1 MASDPQGAVL
11 ALAAQLD
18 DLRGEVTDMRAALD
32 SWKGEMA
39 RLMHDRLAVKHL
51 GEDVAA
57 LRDQV
62 ARLTAAKTSVQGK
75 PGGKDSEAEEPLAV
89 YWPGLDR
96 GEQSATLAELGAWV
110 DQFLRPNY
118 PSYKL
123 AGCWVNHPEAI
134 WELGGIWQEWLQV
147 YHGDEGPSL
156 AASLWWHERWLP
168 GVLGRLERA
177 IRCDEGG
184 CMAARPGRNPAGHR
198 PYES

>member
-1 MASDPQGAVL
+1 MAPDPGDAVL

-18 DLRGEVTDMRAALD
+18 DLRGEVAELRVDLGN
-32 SWKGEMA
+32 WKGEMA

-51 GEDVAA
+51 GEDVGV

-62 ARLTAAKTSVQGK
+62 AKLAAAKASGRGK
-75 PGGKDSEAEEPLAV
+75 PGGKDSEAAEPLAV
-89 YWPGLDR
+89 YWPGLDPA
-96 GEQSATLAELGAWV
+96 GQSATLAGLAAWV

-134 WELGGIWQEWLQV
+134 WELGGIWREWLEV
-147 YHGDEGPSL
+147 YHGDDGPSL
-156 AASLWWHERWLP
+156 AAALWWHERWLP

-177 IRCDEGG
+177 IKCDEGG
-184 CMAARPGRNPAGHR
+184 CMAVRPARDPAGRH